1 MHRIVLSGWD
11 ETLERVDLVS
21 PPEHNGRVETQTSV
35 GFEFARALA
44 AKDAE
49 RLLELLHPD
58 IEFRGLTPGSNWEA
72 DDPQAVLSVLLEE
85 WFEEDDEI
93 EAVELLEGDAFA
105 DRERVGY
112 RFRVSNPEGQFLVEQ
127 QAYLSEQ
134 DGQIAWMRVVC
145 SGYRPAS
152 PTA

>member
-1 MHRIVLSGWD
+1 M
-11 ETLERVDLVS
+11 
-21 PPEHNGRVETQTSV
+21 ETQTSA

-44 AKDAE
+44 AKDTE

-112 RFRVSNPEGQFLVEQ
+112 RFRVKNPEGQFLVEQ

>member
-1 MHRIVLSGWD
+1 
-11 ETLERVDLVS
+11 
-21 PPEHNGRVETQTSV
+21 
-35 GFEFARALA
+35 
-44 AKDAE
+44 
-49 RLLELLHPD
+49 
-58 IEFRGLTPGSNWEA
+58 
-72 DDPQAVLSVLLEE
+72 VLSVLLEE